1 MPPTSYTGLR
11 PTSPILTDL
20 AVGSASNLAGRY
32 KALELGPLHTVP
44 EIKGKIKKRPIND
57 SFRRSTTEFPI
68 NGPMKGSSVNYT
80 ELDFYLFLAGWAM
93 RHDVRLPQN
102 DLPGALPVHEMDMCN
117 EKIYMDM
124 EFGHQTILTT
134 LGNYLTTHRVT
145 LTSGSGTQFNQVT
158 SNPTKVF
165 NDALEA
171 ITLTTS
177 GPIRQVAA
185 RQRVWD
191 YLAAHSQVI
200 DRARG
205 YTGSTA
211 SSFMAQTIAEAYG
224 FTKAVV
230 LDAAYDSSIP
240 GATASL
246 ARIWGNDMIFQ
257 VLDDAPSDMS
267 LSHTKT
273 LSLYGGVV
281 ESGQWQPTPYLN
293 ETYVQAAYKLT
304 ILNQYAGYLVKDAI
318 TSGL

>member
-1 MPPTSYTGLR
+1 MPPVNYTNLR

-20 AVGSASNLAGRY
+20 AVGSASNLQGRY
-32 KALELGPLHTVP
+32 KALDLAPLHQVP

-57 SFRRSTTEFPI
+57 SFRRDTTEFPL
-68 NGPMKGSSVNYT
+68 NGNMKGGSLSFT
-80 ELDFYLFLAGWAM
+80 EVEFYLFLAGWAM
-93 RHDVRLPQN
+93 RNDNRLPQG
-102 DLPGALPVHEMDMCN
+102 DLPGSLPVHEQNLCL
-117 EKIYMDM
+117 EKIYMDL
-124 EFGHQTILTT
+124 EFNHRDILTAV
-134 LGNYLTTHRVT
+134 GNYDSAHKVT

-177 GPIRQVAA
+177 GPIRQVSA

-230 LDAAYDSSIP
+230 LDAGYDSSIP

-246 ARIWGNDMIFQ
+246 ARIWGNDMVFQ
-257 VLDDAPSDMS
+257 VLDDAPSEMS

-273 LSLYGGVV
+273 LSLYGGMV
-281 ESGQWQPTPYLN
+281 ESGDWEPNPFSK
-293 ETYVQAAYKLT
+293 ETYVQAAYKLV
-304 ILNQYAGYLVKDAI
+304 ILNSLAGYLVKDAI

>member
-32 KALELGPLHTVP
+32 KVLELAPLHPVP

-57 SFRRSTTEFPI
+57 SFRRDTTEFPI
-68 NGPMKGSSVNYT
+68 NGPMKGSSINFT
-80 ELDFYLFLAGWAM
+80 ELDFYLFLAGWSM
-93 RHDVRLPQN
+93 RHDVRLPQG
-102 DLPGALPVHEMDMCN
+102 DLPGSLPVHEMDMCN

-124 EFGHQTILTT
+124 EFRGKDILTNVN
-134 LGNYLTTHRVT
+134 NYDSAHKIT
-145 LTSGSGTQFNQVT
+145 LTSGTGTQFQQVT
-158 SNPTKVF
+158 SNPSKVLS
-165 NDALEA
+165 DAREA

-177 GPIRQVAA
+177 GPILQISA
-185 RQRVWD
+185 RQAVWD
-191 YLAAHSQVI
+191 ALGRHAQVI

-211 SSFMAQTIAEAYG
+211 QSFMAQTIAEAYG
-224 FTKAVV
+224 FTKGVV
-230 LDAAYDSSIP
+230 LDAGYDSSIP

-246 ARIWGNDMIFQ
+246 ARIWGNDMVIQ
-257 VLDDAPSDMS
+257 ALDDASSDVS

-281 ESGQWQPTPYLN
+281 EAGEWKPTPYLD
-293 ETYVQAAYKLT
+293 EVYVQAAYKLE
-304 ILNQYAGYLVKDAI
+304 ILNPYAGYLVKDAI
-318 TSGL
+318 S